1 MEKKKEEKRAFDID
15 TFRKSIEEKLGE
27 DNSALIADDF
37 ATLITFN
44 AEREKSIK
52 SRDDEISKL
61 KRDKETLISANGNL
75 LQQISQESEEVLK
88 PKMEEKVEKKPFDFR
103 SVFDEK
109 GNFKKKM

>member
-61 KRDKETLISANGNL
+61 KKDKETLISANGNL

-88 PKMEEKVEKKPFDFR
+88 PKMEEKDEKKPFDFR